1 MYRDPHQVSASIAR
15 QVRARA
21 SDALYVISVA
31 ARLVEMHPTTLRKYE
46 RVGFLEPSRTPGRT
60 RLYSLE
66 DIDRLRQIKR
76 LVEEREMNLAG
87 VQMALDL
94 TNVLREIVTMID
106 QAVREG
112 MSRVEGGL
120 SHYDYKV
127 RLGARE
133 YSTLTFRIVSA
144 KPVARARFALFSVLR
159 NCWSYGYHK
168 LWYRRVMPRLPRR
181 FWEPQ
186 SERWLRIDF

>member
-1 MYRDPHQVSASIAR
+1 MYRDPHQISASTASAAR
-15 QVRARA
+15 SRA

-66 DIDRLRQIKR
+66 DIRRLRQIKH

-94 TNVLREIVTMID
+94 TELLSEISSAID
-106 QAVREG
+106 QTPDMVSLRR
-112 MSRVEGGL
+112 RVQAPL
-120 SHYDYKV
+120 
-127 RLGARE
+127 RAAFATLGA
-133 YSTLTFRIVSA
+133 
-144 KPVARARFALFSVLR
+144 
-159 NCWSYGYHK
+159 H
-168 LWYRRVMPRLPRR
+168 
-181 FWEPQ
+181 Q
-186 SERWLRIDF
+186 

>member
-21 SDALYVISVA
+21 SDALYVIRVA

-46 RVGFLEPSRTPGRT
+46 RVAFLEPSRTPGRT

-66 DIDRLRQIKR
+66 DIRRLRQIKH

-94 TNVLREIVTMID
+94 TEVLNE
-106 QAVREG
+106 
-112 MSRVEGGL
+112 L
-120 SHYDYKV
+120 
-127 RLGARE
+127 
-133 YSTLTFRIVSA
+133 VSA
-144 KPVARARFALFSVLR
+144 IEQASDVASLRHRVKTRLQAAFATL
-159 NCWSYGYHK
+159 G
-168 LWYRRVMPRLPRR
+168 
-181 FWEPQ
+181 
-186 SERWLRIDF
+186 